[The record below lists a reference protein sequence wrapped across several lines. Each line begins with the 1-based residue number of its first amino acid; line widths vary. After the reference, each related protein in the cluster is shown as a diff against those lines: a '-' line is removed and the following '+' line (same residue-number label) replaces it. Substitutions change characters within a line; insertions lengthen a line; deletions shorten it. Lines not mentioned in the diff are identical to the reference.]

1 MDEATKQAIMRRYN
15 EGMCAMTDA
24 QMAVRAAEQAAGMRN
39 IAQMQ
44 QNSGDDLRNMWASM
58 DDIAPAQ
65 LPPLT
70 RRQRIT
76 QWLSRFWSR
85 T

>member
-1 MDEATKQAIMRRYN
+1 MDEATKQEIMRRYN

-39 IAQMQ
+39 IAHEQ
-44 QNSGDDLRNMWASM
+44 QNSGDYLRNFWPPY
-58 DDIAPAQ
+58 DPAPYVYT
-65 LPPLT
+65 PT
-70 RRQRIT
+70 RLERFRA
-76 QWLSRFWSR
+76 WLSRFWSR